1 MKGFVAAAVLA
12 ASAAV
17 TAEAQGQITF
27 QHITAGQAAQMVSGS
42 DMPIIASDE
51 KFNMSF
57 HKRLVSGHVEKHMGW
72 NEELVIQEGDVLL
85 NYGDTAS
92 NPKQT
97 APGEFSGDAITGGKS
112 VMLHA
117 GDVVILPAGLWHEQ
131 VLKGPIMRY
140 ILFKTRRGEHQGP

>member
-1 MKGFVAAAVLA
+1 MRKLTAAAVLT
-12 ASAAV
+12 ASLAMM
-17 TAEAQGQITF
+17 AEAQGQVTF
-27 QHITAGQAAQMVSGS
+27 QHITAAQAAQMVSGS
-42 DMPIIASDE
+42 DMPVIASD
-51 KFNMSF
+51 KSFNMSF

-72 NEELVIQEGDVLL
+72 NEQLVIQEGDVLL

-97 APGEFSGDAITGGKS
+97 APGEFTGDAITGGKS

-140 ILFKTRRGEHQGP
+140 ILFKTRRADG